1 MSIDGKNI
9 VPVDENLIE
18 NDLNHIDKWQRN
30 KIPRI
35 QNIFVQREM
44 HITGI
49 PFIYLEN
56 LRVN

>member
-1 MSIDGKNI
+1 MSIDDI

-18 NDLNHIDKWQRN
+18 NDLNDIDKWQRN